1 MRSPALVRRRVIEIM
16 AEHGFLYVLLRDQGS
31 FIAGIL
37 TLFGG
42 GLAYF
47 AGRVQA
53 TATREGAAAQVA
65 AIGEQRDL
73 GHEDALAQIE
83 ALERQIDQRNR
94 EITDLRKRAV
104 FDTIAALAAES
115 ARLHRYARDR
125 LQVAEENFSEALDAP
140 VPPNIAQYRIVADD
154 VLNKVSLA
162 DFVGTG
168 IKPSADS
175 LNAMIKILASALES
189 AGIANKLTG
198 GALIGHLKNVIQAAE
213 VLKQHLEK
221 WEIDNPIQGYRT
233 A

>member
-1 MRSPALVRRRVIEIM
+1 VSDDRHARGLVVLEELLGADAAAPILAAADLSPDLVRFAVDFAFGE
-16 AEHGFLYVLLRDQGS
+16 VLSRP
-31 FIAGIL
+31 
-37 TLFGG
+37 
-42 GLAYF
+42 GL
-47 AGRVQA
+47 
-53 TATREGAAAQVA
+53 
-65 AIGEQRDL
+65 
-73 GHEDALAQIE
+73 
-83 ALERQIDQRNR
+83 
-94 EITDLRKRAV
+94 DLRTQELC
-104 FDTIAALAAES
+104 TIAALAAES